1 MSIGTWVVVGLVA
14 GFLASKFVVRTG
26 DGLLRD
32 LGLGIAGAVV
42 GGLVYRLLTTPD
54 LTGLSFPGFLTTL
67 AGAAAA
73 LVVYHRYFSRAP
85 EPKRVRRAAPGKR
98 SVLGGH
104 R

>member
-42 GGLVYRLLTTPD
+42 GGFVFRILTTTD
-54 LTGLSFPGFLTTL
+54 SNGLSFPGLLMAL

-73 LVVYHRYFSRAP
+73 LVVYHRYFPRAP
-85 EPKRVRRAAPGKR
+85 EPKRVRRAGAR
-98 SVLGGH
+98 
-104 R
+104 